1 MDLSKVVIKLQSSL
15 EQKGPATQRK
25 GKLLLSQCLLLSSRR
40 IKCRNKSH
48 QRLRQF
54 LSPREDW
61 LTTKPRRN
69 SFTWNKS
76 DLKMSRPRE
85 APRLTCPRGQLTAH
99 YDAKGK
105 VHLLTSAMN
114 VNITVHRSSFYR
126 DGTWATQTT
135 KNQTIKRNCIT
146 DTNVRWAILTEDH
159 GIMP

>member
-1 MDLSKVVIKLQSSL
+1 MVTKLQSSL

-25 GKLLLSQCLLLSSRR
+25 GKLLPSQCLLLSSRR

-61 LTTKPRRN
+61 LMTEPRR
-69 SFTWNKS
+69 SISPWNKS
-76 DLKMSRPRE
+76 DFKMSRPRK
-85 APRLTCPRGQLTAH
+85 APRLTCPRGQLTMH

-105 VHLLTSAMN
+105 VHLLTTAIN

-126 DGTWATQTT
+126 DGTWATRTT

-146 DTNVRWAILTEDH
+146 DTNIRWAILTEDY